1 MYGEGESLWENFL
14 VIKEEIT
21 ELTFNTQVK
30 VETPLYQ
37 KVLNNAAR
45 KILNLVYFAVLPMKL
60 KKELK
65 SIRIPYRS
73 QNFSHIAKHK

>member
-30 VETPLYQ
+30 VETPLY
-37 KVLNNAAR
+37 
-45 KILNLVYFAVLPMKL
+45 
-60 KKELK
+60 
-65 SIRIPYRS
+65 
-73 QNFSHIAKHK
+73 